1 MTRITKSS
9 IRLSSII
16 FALLLWE
23 PAIAQNPCEGR
34 GACDALL
41 INKGR
46 PWDFKVSSL
55 ESPRILTTQAPDL
68 KEKQVLESLTA
79 VFNASTIKGVA
90 LLNGDKLIHLALKDN
105 IPEDAMF
112 YGLSVGKTVT
122 AIAAGQA
129 ICK

>member
-1 MTRITKSS
+1 MTRSIKSC
-9 IRLSSII
+9 IRRTSII

-68 KEKQVLESLTA
+68 KEKQVLESFNGHLNLSLRVLLTRSA
-79 VFNASTIKGVA
+79 IKF
-90 LLNGDKLIHLALKDN
+90 D
-105 IPEDAMF
+105 
-112 YGLSVGKTVT
+112 T
-122 AIAAGQA
+122 
-129 ICK
+129 